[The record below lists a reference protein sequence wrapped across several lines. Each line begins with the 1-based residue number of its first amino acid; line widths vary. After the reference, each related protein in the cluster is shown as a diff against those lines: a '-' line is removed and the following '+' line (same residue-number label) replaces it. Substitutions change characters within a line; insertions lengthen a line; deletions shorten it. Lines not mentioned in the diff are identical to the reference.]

1 MSDEKKDY
9 EIRYY
14 LHGELLCP
22 NPIKTYKNTRTY
34 EQMRQEYELQTCT
47 EFTEEEILDLYLKLK
62 RL

>member
-14 LHGELLCP
+14 FHRELLCP
-22 NPIKTYKNTRTY
+22 NPREHYKNTRTY
-34 EQMRQEYELQTCT
+34 EQMRQEYELLTCT
-47 EFTEEEILDLYLKLK
+47 EITEEDILELYLKLK